1 MNREDKPRLAH
12 LKPKNSG
19 PFVMKVTLYTILI
32 VALLWVGIRVFLA
45 TAGDG

>member
-1 MNREDKPRLAH
+1 MNLKDKTRLSR
-12 LKPKNSG
+12 LKPKKSG

-45 TAGDG
+45 TMGR